1 MEPKNEKE
9 EEISSEKID
18 EAQLALEYMNKDKEK
33 LKPNKNDFN
42 KIVYIEYENVFTKIN
57 PELDFLYD
65 YSKILGSENSDPK
78 IIQWQLANLE
88 RLFKY
93 GIDISVLKKRNNQ
106 QNLGIYK
113 MSNIVENISYRLQKH
128 GKLAPSDDIARILPK
143 RDEDQI
149 QINEEEEDEEDINI
163 ENEDS
168 KNDAPLNNNNLEN
181 NNLNNDNQINKKIIN
196 DDIDNNNNINID
208 LNNNNNKQE
217 KNENK
222 DNINNDNN
230 NDNNN
235 INIDNNNNNIQE
247 NQENKISII
256 NLNKKPT
263 NNQNGYNGYE
273 DNFYDKNDSFI
284 DDDFDNSSEDN
295 ELLFKLTLGHGNYTE
310 QEILNNL
317 KKSNRKDS
325 LKKKKKMKNIKGKKT
340 KEGKKL
346 INNKKE
352 KKLKLGHK
360 LNKILST
367 KTKRKPDEDNNNSTT
382 NKKKKKININI
393 ESIENLNIEKI
404 DEIFNL
410 LITEYDT
417 EINTDHEKE
426 SFLRRNIKIIEELY
440 KKNSS
445 DFIKVLSNKFQIEIN
460 KANILIEYE
469 LFKSVLEN
477 KYSNLSK
484 FLNKLY
490 TLLKENGVM
499 EINTMEQLNK
509 YIESVPEIEK
519 SLNHVSDNI
528 INYRDKFN
536 SYMGKHYSD
545 MYIINSELENF
556 IQNIKDRNLEYITKI
571 ASKFNEY
578 EDKFKIK
585 IKKEIFIEYIKNKY
599 PNTDFTEDLNSDI
612 NNRKF
617 SLETFIDYDIGK
629 KADVFLQVETNDI
642 KQNNNNEAGNFVVQL
657 ENISIDNNNIDV
669 DNADNKNKEDN
680 QLKLFTSK
688 IELTET
694 KNT

>member
-1 MEPKNEKE
+1 M
-9 EEISSEKID
+9 
-18 EAQLALEYMNKDKEK
+18 
-33 LKPNKNDFN
+33 
-42 KIVYIEYENVFTKIN
+42 
-57 PELDFLYD
+57 
-65 YSKILGSENSDPK
+65 
-78 IIQWQLANLE
+78 
-88 RLFKY
+88 
-93 GIDISVLKKRNNQ
+93 
-106 QNLGIYK
+106 
-113 MSNIVENISYRLQKH
+113 
-128 GKLAPSDDIARILPK
+128 
-143 RDEDQI
+143 
-149 QINEEEEDEEDINI
+149 
-163 ENEDS
+163 
-168 KNDAPLNNNNLEN
+168 
-181 NNLNNDNQINKKIIN
+181 
-196 DDIDNNNNINID
+196 
-208 LNNNNNKQE
+208 
-217 KNENK
+217 
-222 DNINNDNN
+222 
-230 NDNNN
+230 
-235 INIDNNNNNIQE
+235 
-247 NQENKISII
+247 
-256 NLNKKPT
+256 
-263 NNQNGYNGYE
+263 
-273 DNFYDKNDSFI
+273 
-284 DDDFDNSSEDN
+284 
-295 ELLFKLTLGHGNYTE
+295 
-310 QEILNNL
+310 
-317 KKSNRKDS
+317 
-325 LKKKKKMKNIKGKKT
+325 
-340 KEGKKL
+340 
-346 INNKKE
+346 
-352 KKLKLGHK
+352 
-360 LNKILST
+360 
-367 KTKRKPDEDNNNSTT
+367 
-382 NKKKKKININI
+382 
-393 ESIENLNIEKI
+393 
-404 DEIFNL
+404 
-410 LITEYDT
+410 TEYDT

-585 IKKEIFIEYIKNKY
+585 IKKEIFIEYIKNKN
-599 PNTDFTEDLNSDI
+599 PNADFTEDLNSDI

-669 DNADNKNKEDN
+669 NNVDNKNKDDN

-688 IELTET
+688 IELTGT

>member
-78 IIQWQLANLE
+78 IIQWQLANLD

-222 DNINNDNN
+222 DIINNDNN

-235 INIDNNNNNIQE
+235 INIDKNNIQE

-642 KQNNNNEAGNFVVQL
+642 KQNNNNNEAGNFVVQL

>member
-78 IIQWQLANLE
+78 IIQWQLANLD

-235 INIDNNNNNIQE
+235 INIDNNNIQE

-585 IKKEIFIEYIKNKY
+585 IKKEIFIEYIKNKN
-599 PNTDFTEDLNSDI
+599 PNADFTEDLNSDI

-688 IELTET
+688 IELNNT